1 MDGGADMG
9 DLPMIKCSSCGVNV
23 DIFAMGDHIC
33 GKPAIAT
40 SRTPS
45 PPPPPPKSSFRR
57 PTLGAE
63 DAWALKP
70 GRADPPSR
78 IDPTRAN
85 RPFLQPNND
94 FTGNGSLI
102 PSPLSTSPGPRSP
115 LRDVQRSQTTPIPSV
130 PPLSP
135 TASSEDIP
143 NFPLPRSMSGRR
155 VNGMTLK
162 EAISAPPAPSPGYA
176 DAMGMN
182 LERPPHSAH
191 LPLTQDAPPPP
202 PLPKDNDTSYG
213 NGHQHTM
220 SMDSKSSYRTS
231 LASTRYDNRNSKR
244 STAMSSRRPSFSSV
258 TRAGYRYEDD
268 IPPIPPDPRHFLHQ
282 SVFSDSSMSEVSA
295 NREAKSEV
303 HSGFDFGAGNA
314 SLKGDLDKPSA
325 SPLRVSSNTNSER
338 LSSSRG
344 SAELFFS
351 SPAQSTYGPPLD
363 LPDPDISR
371 SASPAGSGKIEYK
384 AFKPSGSDYLQPNP
398 TDHNQQEEIHRKNS
412 DASSESALSVSNFA
426 RALGLDIDDTVE
438 NSTTSSESSPSE
450 TRSGT
455 SLSSIQSD
463 MSMSRRKP
471 SDESRLGPVAE
482 DRQIEPQAKTNL
494 VLDEALHTESPTT
507 LEPPRIPESLF
518 SPDSPTDPALVGGGL
533 SLIPERP
540 PLPPVAHEVHEP
552 RPMITRSATEPAPR
566 PQQPRPRGPC
576 RGCGETIMGKSIS
589 SADGRLTGR
598 YHRACFVCFQCRTPF
613 ETNDFYV
620 LNDRPYCAQHYHER
634 NGSICAGCHNGIEG
648 QYLETNERT
657 GPGPADRQKFH
668 PECLR
673 CRTCQ
678 VDLKGEYFE
687 WNGFV
692 YCERDARRAAASVSP
707 HRLRRPTMPSSPLAP
722 PYGAPPA
729 SRGRPPPPGY
739 PGRGGRGGF
748 RPPPGSLDPY
758 GPPPPGRGRG
768 PHGGPPPPSPGGNLG
783 PPSGPRRFPERRTTK
798 LMMI

>member
-1 MDGGADMG
+1 MDGDVG
-9 DLPMIKCSSCGVNV
+9 DLPTIKCSSCGVNV
-23 DIFAMGDHIC
+23 DIFAMGDHAC
-33 GKPAIAT
+33 GKRAIAS

-63 DAWALKP
+63 DAWAAKP

-94 FTGNGSLI
+94 FSGSNSLV
-102 PSPLSTSPGPRSP
+102 PSPLSMSPGPRSP
-115 LRDVQRSQTTPIPSV
+115 LRDLQRSQTTPIPAA
-130 PPLSP
+130 PPIPHTGNSG
-135 TASSEDIP
+135 EEIP
-143 NFPLPRSMSGRR
+143 NFPLPRSMSGRQ

-162 EAISAPPAPSPGYA
+162 EAVSAPPAPSPGYA
-176 DAMGMN
+176 EAMGTDMMD
-182 LERPPHSAH
+182 RPPHSAH
-191 LPLTQDAPPPP
+191 LPLSQDVPPPP
-202 PLPKDNDTSYG
+202 PVPKDDSPSYG

-244 STAMSSRRPSFSSV
+244 STAMSSRRPSFGSV

-268 IPPIPPDPRHFLHQ
+268 IPPIPPSSRHFLHH
-282 SVFSDSSMSEVSA
+282 SVFSDSSMSETSK
-295 NREAKSEV
+295 REGKSEV
-303 HSGFDFGAGNA
+303 HSSFDFGAGNA
-314 SLKGDLDKPSA
+314 NFKGDLDKPGA

-363 LPDPDISR
+363 LPEPDPSR
-371 SASPAGSGKIEYK
+371 SVSPAGSGKIEYK
-384 AFKPSGSDYLQPNP
+384 AFKPPGSSYLQPNP
-398 TDHNQQEEIHRKNS
+398 TDQGLPEEMPRKNS
-412 DASSESALSVSNFA
+412 DATSESALSVSNFA
-426 RALGLDIDDTVE
+426 RALGLDIDTVE
-438 NSTTSSESSPSE
+438 DSTTSSDSSPSE

-463 MSMSRRKP
+463 VSMTRRKP
-471 SDESRLGPVAE
+471 SDLDRLGPVAE
-482 DRQIEPQAKTNL
+482 DRQVDTHHNSHHL
-494 VLDEALHTESPTT
+494 LDDAPHTESPTS

-533 SLIPERP
+533 SLVPDRP
-540 PLPPVAHEVHEP
+540 PLPVAHEMQEP
-552 RPMITRSATEPAPR
+552 RPIITRSATEPAPR
-566 PQQPRPRGPC
+566 PQQARPRGPC

-598 YHRACFVCFQCRTPF
+598 YHRACFVCFQCRMPF

-687 WNGFV
+687 WNGLV
-692 YCERDARRAAASVSP
+692 YCERDARRAAASASP
-707 HRLRRPTMPSSPLAP
+707 HRFRRPTMPSSPLAP
-722 PYGAPPA
+722 PYGAPPS
-729 SRGRPPPPGY
+729 SRGRPPPHGY

-748 RPPPGSLDPY
+748 RAPPGSLDPY
-758 GPPPPGRGRG
+758 SPPPPGSGRG
-768 PHGGPPPPSPGGNLG
+768 PHGAHPPPSPGGNLG

>member
-1 MDGGADMG
+1 MDGGTTMD

-23 DIFAMGDHIC
+23 DIFAMGDHVC

-40 SRTPS
+40 PPTPS

-63 DAWALKP
+63 DAWASKP

-78 IDPTRAN
+78 IDPARAN
-85 RPFLQPNND
+85 RPFLLPSDD
-94 FTGNGSLI
+94 FSGNKSLV

-115 LRDVQRSQTTPIPSV
+115 LRELQRSQTTPV
-130 PPLSP
+130 PVVSP
-135 TASSEDIP
+135 PPQIAGGGEDIP
-143 NFPLPRSMSGRR
+143 NFPLPQSMSGRM

-162 EAISAPPAPSPGYA
+162 EAISAPPAPSPA
-176 DAMGMN
+176 FAEAMGTDMD
-182 LERPPHSAH
+182 RPPHSAH
-191 LPLTQDAPPPP
+191 LPLSQDALPPLPQ
-202 PLPKDNDTSYG
+202 LPKDNDTVYG

-244 STAMSSRRPSFSSV
+244 STVMSSRRPSFGSV

-268 IPPIPPDPRHFLHQ
+268 IPPIPLSPRHFLHH
-282 SVFSDSSMSEVSA
+282 SVFSDSSMSETSA
-295 NREAKSEV
+295 KREGKSEV
-303 HSGFDFGAGNA
+303 HSGIDFDAGNA
-314 SLKGDLDKPSA
+314 SLKGDLGKQNA

-363 LPDPDISR
+363 LPELDHSR
-371 SASPAGSGKIEYK
+371 SVSPAGSGKIEYK
-384 AFKPSGSDYLQPNP
+384 AFKPSGSEFLQPNP
-398 TDHNQQEEIHRKNS
+398 ADQDQRGEMHRKNS
-412 DASSESALSVSNFA
+412 DATSESALSVSNFA
-426 RALGLDIDDTVE
+426 RALGLDIDNVE
-438 NSTTSSESSPSE
+438 DSATSSDSSPSE

-463 MSMSRRKP
+463 TILSRRKP
-471 SDESRLGPVAE
+471 SDQDRLGPVAE
-482 DRQIEPQAKTNL
+482 DHQIQTQPNSAR
-494 VLDEALHTESPTT
+494 VLDDALHTESPTS
-507 LEPPRIPESLF
+507 LEPPRIPDSLF
-518 SPDSPTDPALVGGGL
+518 CPDSPTDPALVGGGL
-533 SLIPERP
+533 SLIPDRP
-540 PLPPVAHEVHEP
+540 PPPPIAHEMQEP
-552 RPMITRSATEPAPR
+552 RPITRSATEPAPR
-566 PQQPRPRGPC
+566 PLQGRPRGPC

-657 GPGPADRQKFH
+657 GSGPSDRQKFH

-678 VDLKGEYFE
+678 IDLKGEYFE
-687 WNGFV
+687 WNGLV
-692 YCERDARRAAASVSP
+692 YCERDARRAAAAVSP
-707 HRLRRPTMPSSPLAP
+707 HRFRRPTMPSSPLAP
-722 PYGAPPA
+722 PYGAPPS

-739 PGRGGRGGF
+739 PSRGGRGGF
-748 RPPPGSLDPY
+748 RPPPGSLDSY

-783 PPSGPRRFPERRTTK
+783 QPPGPRRFPERRTTK